1 MTPTLMILGI
11 GAYFLLGTTFI
22 AMASAAGRA
31 DRAED
36 LQHAREAAR
45 RRHERL
51 ALLSRAGRS
60 YHSPLVHG

>member
-11 GAYFLLGTTFI
+11 GAYFLLGTAFL

-31 DRAED
+31 DRADD

-45 RRHERL
+45 RRHERI
-51 ALLSRAGRS
+51 ALLSSAGRS
-60 YHSPLVHG
+60 YHSPLRQH